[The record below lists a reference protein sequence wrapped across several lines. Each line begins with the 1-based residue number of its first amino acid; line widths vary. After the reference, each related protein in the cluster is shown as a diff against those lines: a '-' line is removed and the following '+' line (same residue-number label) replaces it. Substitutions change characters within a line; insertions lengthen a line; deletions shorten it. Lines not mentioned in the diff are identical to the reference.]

1 MSTPIC
7 THDWQPIPGWYAR
20 YRCSLCEVI
29 GCKFGVVVAK
39 YGAHRSVAIE
49 PYRCQAQCGGAR
61 CNEPA
66 VHGWAGKG
74 LRCAA
79 HRPGQ
84 AARARR
90 ELAAVKK
97 AAQAGA
103 LTVTETTA
111 APSIEGLVD
120 AHV

>member
-1 MSTPIC
+1 MC

-20 YRCSLCEVI
+20 YRCTHCSVL
-29 GCKFGVVVAK
+29 GCKFGVVVAPH
-39 YGAHRSVAIE
+39 GGHRSNEIA
-49 PYRCQAQCGGAR
+49 PYRCQAQCCGAK

-66 VHGWAGKG
+66 VHGEGGANK

-90 ELAAVKK
+90 ELAAAK
-97 AAQAGA
+97 AAQATQA
-103 LTVTETTA
+103 TA
-111 APSIEGLVD
+111 ATVVEPPVAPSGEGP
-120 AHV
+120 AAEAA